1 MRGIWYGIKSESL
14 VINKYFCAMANQEN
28 INSLNKRKV
37 ELHKFIDIPAKKK
50 ESGNL
55 EKKSQENGFW
65 DSPKDAELLLKKLS
79 RLKSW
84 LKSYDVIELNIEELT
99 VLLELGASED
109 ELKEQFKITQLSVE
123 DLEFKNMLSADE
135 DSMSAVLT
143 INPGAGGTEG
153 QDWAEMLMRMYVM
166 WGEKNNYKVKTLDI
180 QKAEPVGIK
189 SVTLELSGDF
199 AYGHLKGENG
209 VHRLV
214 RISPFDSNAKRHTT
228 FASVFAYPLADE
240 SIEINIDPS
249 EVSWDTFRASGAGG
263 QGVNKTESAVRLKH
277 EPTGIIIENSES
289 RSQLENK
296 AKAIQLLK
304 SQLYELEIRK
314 KQEEKDKLEGS
325 KKKIEWGS
333 QIRNYVLHPYKMV
346 KDLRTNHESS
356 NPDAVLDGDLNA
368 FIKAFLMEFGQK

>member
-1 MRGIWYGIKSESL
+1 M
-14 VINKYFCAMANQEN
+14 VNQES

-37 ELHKFIDIPAKKK
+37 ELHKFIDISTK
-50 ESGNL
+50 EKEAENL
-55 EKKSQENGFW
+55 EKQSQENGFW
-65 DSPKDAELLLKKLS
+65 DNPKDAELLLKKLS
-79 RLKSW
+79 TLKSW
-84 LKSYDVIELNIEELT
+84 LKSYNLIEINIEELS

-123 DLEFKNMLSADE
+123 DLEFKNMLSAQE
-135 DSMSAVLT
+135 DNMSAVLT

-166 WGEKNNYKVKTLDI
+166 WGDKNNYTVKTLDI

-228 FASVFAYPLADE
+228 FASVFVYPLADD
-240 SIEINIDPS
+240 SIEINLDTS
-249 EVSWDTFRASGAGG
+249 DVSWDTFRASGAGG

-314 KQEEKDKLEGS
+314 KQEEKDKLEGN

-346 KDLRTNHESS
+346 KDLRTHHESS

-368 FIKAFLMEFGQK
+368 FIKTFLMEFGQK

>member
-1 MRGIWYGIKSESL
+1 
-14 VINKYFCAMANQEN
+14 MANQEN

-37 ELHKFIDIPAKKK
+37 ELHKFIDISAKEK
-50 ESGNL
+50 EARNL

-65 DSPKDAELLLKKLS
+65 DNPKDAELLLKKLS
-79 RLKSW
+79 GLKSW
-84 LKSYDVIELNIEELT
+84 LKSYDLIELNIEELS

-123 DLEFKNMLSADE
+123 DLEFKNMLSAEE

-199 AYGHLKGENG
+199 AYGNLKGENG

-228 FASVFAYPLADE
+228 FASVFVYPLADE
-240 SIEINIDPS
+240 SIEINLDPS
-249 EVSWDTFRASGAGG
+249 DISWDTFRASGAGG

-368 FIKAFLMEFGQK
+368 FIKAYLMEFGQK

>member
-1 MRGIWYGIKSESL
+1 
-14 VINKYFCAMANQEN
+14 MANQEN

-37 ELHKFIDIPAKKK
+37 ELHKFIDITAKEK
-50 ESGNL
+50 EAGNL

-65 DSPKDAELLLKKLS
+65 DNPKDAELLLKKLS
-79 RLKSW
+79 GLKSW
-84 LKSYDVIELNIEELT
+84 LKSYDVIELNIEELS
-99 VLLELGASED
+99 VLIELGASED

-123 DLEFKNMLSADE
+123 DLEFKNMLSAEE

>member
-1 MRGIWYGIKSESL
+1 
-14 VINKYFCAMANQEN
+14 MANQEN

-37 ELHKFIDIPAKKK
+37 ELHKFIDISTK
-50 ESGNL
+50 EKEAGNL

-65 DSPKDAELLLKKLS
+65 ENPKDAELLLKKLS
-79 RLKSW
+79 GLKSW
-84 LKSYDVIELNIEELT
+84 LKSYDLIELNIEELS

-123 DLEFKNMLSADE
+123 DLEFKNMLSAEE

-228 FASVFAYPLADE
+228 FASVFVYPLADE
-240 SIEINIDPS
+240 SIEINLDPS
-249 EVSWDTFRASGAGG
+249 DISWDTFRASGAGG

-368 FIKAFLMEFGQK
+368 FIKAYLMEFGQK